1 MLYYISINH
10 SIIIYQNNY
19 GTTIEK
25 LNDTKG
31 VFRSH
36 ILAGHTIQWPIG
48 KVQERKNNVLQNTPL
63 KTKDQAH

>member
-36 ILAGHTIQWPIG
+36 ILAGHTIQVDLG
-48 KVQERKNNVLQNTPL
+48 L
-63 KTKDQAH
+63 